1 MLEICSKIEAKYD
14 RFVWSVTQSLQTY
27 INYASQQI
35 LTLHTKL
42 NVLWLFLKW
51 EQMLSFFLAVVV
63 LVFKF
68 ESKITFPTDLSFSF
82 YIGQNIYCFL
92 FLVELEINFL
102 TTFLS
107 AKSVTTVLE
116 ERELFIF
123 SWGYRARKGFYI
135 DFRFVFLKSHWCM
148 CIFFN
153 CCFKKFK

>member
-1 MLEICSKIEAKYD
+1 
-14 RFVWSVTQSLQTY
+14 
-27 INYASQQI
+27 
-35 LTLHTKL
+35 
-42 NVLWLFLKW
+42 
-51 EQMLSFFLAVVV
+51 MLSFFLAVVV

-123 SWGYRARKGFYI
+123 S
-135 DFRFVFLKSHWCM
+135 
-148 CIFFN
+148 
-153 CCFKKFK
+153 